1 MSYKNKPLEIFV
13 LTYNRKQYL
22 KYCLDSILNQS
33 YRDFFITVID
43 NGSTDGTLELLQE
56 YEAKGVRHIVNE
68 KNIGGIGSIKKACG
82 LATTKWVM
90 IFHDDD
96 VLHSQFMEYARPF
109 FDEERVSV
117 ILSYGKKTVNPEQ
130 IELKE
135 HTGIRHVEL
144 QSDELA
150 RLLLKAK
157 IIPFC
162 SAIYNSEFL
171 CKVSFQDDVYGKVGD
186 RPLLLDV
193 AQMGK
198 TILIQENM
206 VLTRIHK
213 FNDSRTTEV
222 GITYIQWISLVKRM
236 RMEALKGKTRR
247 TSISFMIRGRKYLMM
262 PLDGSIIKQI
272 GKRSYVR
279 TALEQE
285 AISRVELIMGIPY
298 HITYELLRRTY
309 RLGVNLKLYGQT
321 QQ

>member
-1 MSYKNKPLEIFV
+1 MSNNKKPLEIFV

-33 YRDFFITVID
+33 CRDFFITVID
-43 NGSTDGTLELLQE
+43 NGSTDGTLELLHE

-82 LATTKWVM
+82 LVTTKWVM

-135 HTGIRHVEL
+135 HIGIRHVEL

-171 CKVSFQDDVYGKVGD
+171 CRVSFQDDVYGKVGD

-222 GITYIQWISLVKRM
+222 GITYIQWVSLVKRM

-247 TSISFMIRGRKYLMM
+247 TNISFMIRGRKYLMM

-309 RLGVNLKLYGQT
+309 RLVVNLKLYGQT